1 MKITLNSELEKLI
14 QSQLKIGKYQTAE
27 QVIDEALKL
36 LEASN
41 CREAISQKVKDL
53 FEKTQAIPGVRERI

>member
-1 MKITLNSELEKLI
+1 KITLNSELEKLI

-36 LEASN
+36 LEASDR
-41 CREAISQKVKDL
+41 REAISQKVKDL
-53 FEKTQAIPGVRERI
+53 FKKTQAIPGVRERL